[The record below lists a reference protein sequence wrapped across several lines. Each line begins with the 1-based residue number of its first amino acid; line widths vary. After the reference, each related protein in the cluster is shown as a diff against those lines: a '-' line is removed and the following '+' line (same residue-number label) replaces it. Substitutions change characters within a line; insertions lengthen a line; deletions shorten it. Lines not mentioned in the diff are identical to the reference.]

1 MSEATYFI
9 LAALLD
15 GPLHGYAVI
24 KRAQEQSGGRV
35 NLAVGTLYGALDRM
49 TDEGLIEV
57 DREEVVAGR
66 SRRYFQVTDSGR
78 GAVQEEAGRLA
89 AAAAVVTERTVTQ
102 RTVTQRTGTPK
113 RAARGT
119 RPAVAGGG
127 AVIA

>member
-35 NLAVGTLYGALDRM
+35 NLAVGTLYGALERM

-57 DREEVVAGR
+57 DHEEVVAGR
-66 SRRYFQVTDSGR
+66 PRRYFRVTETGR
-78 GAVQEEAGRLA
+78 GAVREEAQRLA
-89 AAAAVVTERTVTQ
+89 AAAAVVTERA
-102 RTVTQRTGTPK
+102 GTPK

-119 RPAVAGGG
+119 GPAAAGGG

>member
-35 NLAVGTLYGALDRM
+35 NLAVGTLYGALERM

-57 DREEVVAGR
+57 DHEEVVAGR
-66 SRRYFQVTDSGR
+66 PRRYFRVTEAGQA
-78 GAVQEEAGRLA
+78 AVQEEAGRLA
-89 AAAAVVTERTVTQ
+89 AAAAVVTERSGAQ
-102 RTVTQRTGTPK
+102 RAGKQREGTPK
-113 RAARGT
+113 RPARGT

-127 AVIA
+127 VVIA